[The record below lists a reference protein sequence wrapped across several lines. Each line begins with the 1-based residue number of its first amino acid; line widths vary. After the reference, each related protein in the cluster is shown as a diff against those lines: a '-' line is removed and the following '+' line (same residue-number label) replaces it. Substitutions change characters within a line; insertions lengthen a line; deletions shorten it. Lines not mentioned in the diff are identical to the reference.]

1 MLVVTI
7 IVLIVAA
14 YRIRHMEIR
23 YGSD

>member
-1 MLVVTI
+1 MLGVTVL
-7 IVLIVAA
+7 VLILAG

>member
-1 MLVVTI
+1 MLVVTGL
-7 IVLIVAA
+7 VLALSG